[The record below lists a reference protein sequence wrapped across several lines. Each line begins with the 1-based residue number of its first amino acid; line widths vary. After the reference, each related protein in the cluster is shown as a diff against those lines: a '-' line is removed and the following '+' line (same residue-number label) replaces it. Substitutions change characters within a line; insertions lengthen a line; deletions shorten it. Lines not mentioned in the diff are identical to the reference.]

1 VGAAAEAPGAT
12 VASAALTRPCAL
24 SATKALVRGLCQKFD
39 VANRTGVAIR
49 AIELGL

>member
-1 VGAAAEAPGAT
+1 LCAGSPNKVISEALGIELP
-12 VASAALTRPCAL
+12 
-24 SATKALVRGLCQKFD
+24 ATKALVRGLCQKFD